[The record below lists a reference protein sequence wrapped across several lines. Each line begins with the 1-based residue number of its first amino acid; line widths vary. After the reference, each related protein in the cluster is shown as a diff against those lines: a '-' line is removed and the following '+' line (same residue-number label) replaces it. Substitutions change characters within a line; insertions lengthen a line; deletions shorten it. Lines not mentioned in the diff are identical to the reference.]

1 MKKRQALQ
9 TAQRNVRLGKAI
21 CVAVAVLLVGGVA
34 NFAAF
39 GIIRFEYDFTSETG
53 RVLSQDPI
61 PEGIT
66 FSGLT
71 LNNVVKLGPSPIPGI
86 GGTLFGPWDPPI
98 DHYISF
104 TIFAPSGYQLHVTSY
119 DAFVTI
125 GATAQLELS
134 GPGTSEEV
142 KMRIF
147 KGAGIRDPRPLST
160 LRGELSLISTY
171 MLEVGSGSGDGAY
184 ATGTMV
190 TVIADPPPTGQHF
203 AGWSGDIAIL
213 SNPFLATTT
222 AIVPSMNV
230 KIFAMYS
237 ELPTYTVTVTN
248 GSGDGNYLAG
258 AQVAISAD
266 AAPPGQQFAGWTGE
280 VTFGDASS
288 PTTTFTMPSSAVE
301 VTATY
306 SDSTGTGTGLRGQY
320 YNDSSN
326 ASYPPANPFA
336 GSPILTGTDATVD
349 FSWAGGSP
357 GSPVTSNFFSAKW
370 TGQVKAPVTGTYTF
384 TVTGDDGVRLFL
396 NGVKVIDGW
405 RDQGAT
411 PYTYTTTLTAGTL
424 YSIELHYYEHEGDAA
439 CRLQWSYPGQ
449 TTQAIPQSQLYPTM
463 EETPGTGLRGQY
475 YNDGS
480 NTTYP
485 PANPFA
491 GSPVLTRTDATVDFT
506 WDTSSPGSPVT
517 SNFFSAKWTGQVKA
531 PVTGSYTFTVTGD
544 DGVRLFLNGVK
555 AIDAWKDQG
564 ATPYSYTTALTAG
577 TLYNIELHYYEHEGD
592 AACRL
597 QWSYPGQTTQAI
609 PQSQLYPT
617 VEATPGAGLRGQY
630 YNDNSS
636 TPYPLANPFGV
647 SPVLTRTDAT
657 VDFNWGGN
665 SPGSPVTSNF
675 FSAKWTG
682 QVKAPVTETYT
693 FTVTGDDGVRLFLN
707 GAKVIDAWRDQGATP
722 YSYTTTLTAGALYD
736 IELHYYEHEGNA
748 ACSLQWSYPGK
759 ATQAIPQSQLYSNE
773 STQGH
778 ELDQENVP
786 IGGSGGLEI
795 TRNQT
800 VAQSFS
806 ISKPGKLSRVDVI
819 DIRHHRC
826 PPKESLYISLIDM
839 SGDQLGQ
846 NTYYTREVYPH
857 EVNGTI
863 SLEFGNYAPTVS
875 KGDKY
880 AIYLKTDAEPSGC
893 TYAWGGGIETYDGGD
908 TFINER
914 KNIRD
919 MKFRSYVTD
928 K

>member
-53 RVLSQDPI
+53 RVFSQDPI

-119 DAFVTI
+119 DASVTI
-125 GATAQLELS
+125 GAIAQLELS

-147 KGAGIRDPRPLST
+147 KGAGIQDPRPLST

-288 PTTTFTMPSSAVE
+288 RTTTFTTPSSAVE

-320 YNDSSN
+320 YNDSSS

-336 GSPILTGTDATVD
+336 GSPVLTGTDATVD

-370 TGQVKAPVTGTYTF
+370 TGQVKAPMTE
-384 TVTGDDGVRLFL
+384 
-396 NGVKVIDGW
+396 
-405 RDQGAT
+405 AT
-411 PYTYTTTLTAGTL
+411 PSRSPAMM
-424 YSIELHYYEHEGDAA
+424 ECA
-439 CRLQWSYPGQ
+439 CSSMASRS
-449 TTQAIPQSQLYPTM
+449 SM
-463 EETPGTGLRGQY
+463 
-475 YNDGS
+475 DGEIRV
-480 NTTYP
+480 P
-485 PANPFA
+485 R
-491 GSPVLTRTDATVDFT
+491 LTRT
-506 WDTSSPGSPVT
+506 P
-517 SNFFSAKWTGQVKA
+517 
-531 PVTGSYTFTVTGD
+531 
-544 DGVRLFLNGVK
+544 R
-555 AIDAWKDQG
+555 
-564 ATPYSYTTALTAG
+564 
-577 TLYNIELHYYEHEGD
+577 
-592 AACRL
+592 R
-597 QWSYPGQTTQAI
+597 
-609 PQSQLYPT
+609 
-617 VEATPGAGLRGQY
+617 
-630 YNDNSS
+630 
-636 TPYPLANPFGV
+636 
-647 SPVLTRTDAT
+647 
-657 VDFNWGGN
+657 
-665 SPGSPVTSNF
+665 
-675 FSAKWTG
+675 
-682 QVKAPVTETYT
+682 
-693 FTVTGDDGVRLFLN
+693 
-707 GAKVIDAWRDQGATP
+707 
-722 YSYTTTLTAGALYD
+722 
-736 IELHYYEHEGNA
+736 
-748 ACSLQWSYPGK
+748 
-759 ATQAIPQSQLYSNE
+759 
-773 STQGH
+773 
-778 ELDQENVP
+778 
-786 IGGSGGLEI
+786 
-795 TRNQT
+795 
-800 VAQSFS
+800 
-806 ISKPGKLSRVDVI
+806 
-819 DIRHHRC
+819 
-826 PPKESLYISLIDM
+826 
-839 SGDQLGQ
+839 
-846 NTYYTREVYPH
+846 
-857 EVNGTI
+857 
-863 SLEFGNYAPTVS
+863 
-875 KGDKY
+875 
-880 AIYLKTDAEPSGC
+880 
-893 TYAWGGGIETYDGGD
+893 
-908 TFINER
+908 
-914 KNIRD
+914 
-919 MKFRSYVTD
+919 
-928 K
+928 

>member
-53 RVLSQDPI
+53 RVFSQDPI

-119 DAFVTI
+119 DASVTI
-125 GATAQLELS
+125 GAIAQLELS

-190 TVIADPPPTGQHF
+190 TVIADPPTGQHF

-280 VTFGDASS
+280 VTFGGASS

-320 YNDSSN
+320 YNDSSS

-336 GSPILTGTDATVD
+336 GSPVLTGTDATVD

-370 TGQVKAPVTGTYTF
+370 TGQVKAPMTGSYTF

-424 YSIELHYYEHEGDAA
+424 YDIELHYYEHEGDAA

-475 YNDGS
+475 YNDG
-480 NTTYP
+480 
-485 PANPFA
+485 
-491 GSPVLTRTDATVDFT
+491 
-506 WDTSSPGSPVT
+506 
-517 SNFFSAKWTGQVKA
+517 
-531 PVTGSYTFTVTGD
+531 
-544 DGVRLFLNGVK
+544 
-555 AIDAWKDQG
+555 
-564 ATPYSYTTALTAG
+564 
-577 TLYNIELHYYEHEGD
+577 
-592 AACRL
+592 
-597 QWSYPGQTTQAI
+597 
-609 PQSQLYPT
+609 
-617 VEATPGAGLRGQY
+617 
-630 YNDNSS
+630 SS

-682 QVKAPVTETYT
+682 QVKAPVTGTYT

-806 ISKPGKLSRVDVI
+806 ISKPGKLSRVDII

-839 SGDQLGQ
+839 SGDQLGH

-857 EVNGTI
+857 EV
-863 SLEFGNYAPTVS
+863 
-875 KGDKY
+875 
-880 AIYLKTDAEPSGC
+880 
-893 TYAWGGGIETYDGGD
+893 
-908 TFINER
+908 
-914 KNIRD
+914 
-919 MKFRSYVTD
+919 
-928 K
+928 